1 MKRRLLLVQGA
12 QCSVLLKVGHTDK
25 LAQCARDR
33 ALRSPTQTT
42 AVSIRAATYAVPAP
56 VRFPALAQGTTR
68 RTVAVVALLKKR
80 LKTEV
85 GKRGNTYP
93 VPSPVRVPARER
105 GTTRRTVAV
114 VALLKKRLKKAVR
127 KRFKRVIS
135 LPLSPFSRRRT
146 STTAISMC

>member
-1 MKRRLLLVQGA
+1 MA
-12 QCSVLLKVGHTDK
+12 LLKKRPKTEVGK
-25 LAQCARDR
+25 RGK
-33 ALRSPTQTT
+33 
-42 AVSIRAATYAVPAP
+42 TYPVPAP
-56 VRFPALAQGTTR
+56 VLFPAPERGTTR
-68 RTVAVVALLKKR
+68 RMVAVVALLKKR

-85 GKRGNTYP
+85 GKRGKTYP
-93 VPSPVRVPARER
+93 VPSPVRVPAPER
-105 GTTRRTVAV
+105 GTMRRTVAV